1 MKKTA
6 VKNDLP
12 KYLEC
17 HIKEYGKIM
26 SSGIEILNEK
36 KDYKMFSVGPILDI
50 ALGGGVKEG
59 SWVILTGD
67 PKSGKS
73 TTSLQMAANA
83 QRDGRKVIYLDVE
96 GRLKEMNFDI
106 DGLDPE
112 QMTIIAPED
121 KPLPAEV
128 FLDVGYKLM
137 TDPEYHGALMI
148 IDSLSS
154 LIPEKELTGDM
165 TPGRAGLPKL
175 LSIFT
180 KKMGQVLPR
189 QRGVIIC
196 ITHYI
201 ANTSGYGAAK
211 MADGGNKIQYQADTR
226 LEVRSNGAKV
236 PAVAPWVD
244 ANGEQIGQIV
254 NWKILCSSVGP
265 PGGNAQSYIRYGHGI
280 DKCQEYLI
288 LGQDLGLIE
297 KSSAWIKF
305 VYLVNEKDF
314 LKEVFEDLEVE
325 DEEKCLK
332 KLNFQ
337 GEAKAYDFLKSNPK
351 ALEILE
357 KTIKEML

>member
-1 MKKTA
+1 MKKK
-6 VKNDLP
+6 VNDDLP
-12 KYLEC
+12 KYLES

-26 SSGIEILNEK
+26 SSGTDVLNEK
-36 KDYKMFSVGPILDI
+36 KNYKMLSIGPILDI

-59 SWVILTGD
+59 SWVMLTGD
-67 PKSGKS
+67 AKSGKS
-73 TTSLQMAANA
+73 TSSLQMAANA

-96 GRLKEMNFDI
+96 GRLKEMNFEI

-112 QMTIIAPED
+112 KMTIIAPED

-128 FLDVGYKLM
+128 FLDIGYKLM

-189 QRGVIIC
+189 QRGIIIC

-226 LEVRSNGAKV
+226 LEVRSNGKIS
-236 PAVAPWVD
+236 AVTPWVD
-244 ANGEQIGQIV
+244 GNGEQIGQIV

-280 DKCQEYLI
+280 DRCQEFLI
-288 LGQDLGLIE
+288 LGQDVGLID
-297 KSSAWIKF
+297 KAGAWVKF
-305 VYLVNEKDF
+305 LYLATEKDF
-314 LKEVFEDLEVE
+314 LKATFPDIDTE

-332 KLNFQ
+332 SLNFQ
-337 GEAKAYDFLKSNPK
+337 GEAKAYDFLKNNPE
-351 ALEILE
+351 ALNILE
-357 KTIKEML
+357 NKIREML